1 MTTRTHP
8 IFPLSYRLLV
18 KVVFSSLLIN
28 IFFLFTIFF
37 ESLCVRST
45 NNYCPDRPVRRGY
58 QYLYLANHVISST
71 TKTKLLLVN
80 HMDLCKISSHSL
92 RSNGPIPD
100 HVAIQYRLDDLT
112 DGIKSALMLLQ
123 LMLIISNTKPLPSH

>member
-45 NNYCPDRPVRRGY
+45 NNYCPDRPVRGGY

-80 HMDLCKISSHSL
+80 HMDLCNQEWL
-92 RSNGPIPD
+92 RYRVIPLD
-100 HVAIQYRLDDLT
+100 HYTVQTGRSDRWHKKCAYVYY
-112 DGIKSALMLLQ
+112 S
-123 LMLIISNTKPLPSH
+123 